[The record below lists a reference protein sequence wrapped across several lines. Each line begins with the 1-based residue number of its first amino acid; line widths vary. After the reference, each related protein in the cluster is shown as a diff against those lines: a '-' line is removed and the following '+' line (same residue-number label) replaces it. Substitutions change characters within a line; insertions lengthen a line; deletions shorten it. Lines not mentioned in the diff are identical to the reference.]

1 MNHSLFLSAIL
12 FIAACAI
19 PTRATGQIDAQL
31 APFGV
36 VLGSG
41 LHPQWQFKGLPGNK
55 IAPTVFEWTVLAGVP
70 ALQVKTERSYGLI
83 SHAWNGAAP
92 PELAWRW
99 QVARALPKAD
109 IAVKSGDDA
118 ALKVC
123 VMFDQP
129 LADIPFLQRAALSLA
144 GAATGEAMPHA
155 TLCYLWDH
163 RYPAGT
169 TGVNPYTARVRY
181 MVLNGSESA
190 PGQWLGQRRR
200 IADDFAQLFGAES
213 PRTPA
218 VTAVVVGAD
227 SDNTQGSSLAYIDQL
242 RWLSDR

>member
-1 MNHSLFLSAIL
+1 MS
-12 FIAACAI
+12 
-19 PTRATGQIDAQL
+19 TRAAGQIDAQL
-31 APFGV
+31 ASFGAV
-36 VLGSG
+36 QGSG
-41 LHPQWQFKGLPGNK
+41 IHPRWQFKGLPGNK
-55 IAPTVFEWTVLAGVP
+55 IAPTAFEWTVLEGVP
-70 ALQVKTERSYGLI
+70 ALQVKTERSYGLLR
-83 SHAWNGAAP
+83 HAWIGAAP
-92 PELAWRW
+92 AELAWRW
-99 QVARALPKAD
+99 QVVQGLPKAD

-144 GAATGEAMPHA
+144 GAATGEPMPHA
-155 TLCYLWDH
+155 TLCYLWDN

-169 TGVNPYTARVRY
+169 VGVNPYTARVRY
-181 MVLNGSESA
+181 MVLTGTGSA
-190 PGQWLGQRRR
+190 PGQWLSQRRR

-213 PRTPA
+213 VRTPP

-242 RWLSDR
+242 RWLPEH